1 MRESTFTDIIIR
13 NATQSMTEIGGL
25 KLHITSA
32 DGKVW
37 HWRTSFNSKAIT
49 VSLGVYSQVTL
60 AEARRRLSQAK
71 AMLSSGQDPTKH
83 KWQSPAPTGHTLEN
97 DLTEWY
103 DRESVSGRWDGS
115 PDVWRSFERDVFPI
129 VGHLNT
135 SAITPAMLKNVTD
148 AILKRGSIETAH
160 RVAGRLCWFFDYAQA
175 SDLIGVDPST
185 KLKRTLPKVPKA
197 KNMAAIVEMDP
208 AREMLR
214 KVESQIAFPVTK
226 LAHRFHALTAA
237 RPGMTALA
245 QWSEMVDLD
254 GANPVWRLPAARMK
268 ADQDFDIPL
277 PPAAVE
283 ILQAVRSMSGQLQYV
298 FRGNQTP
305 TKPMSNGALN
315 KLLQT
320 AGYKGAHVPHG
331 WRSTFSTVM
340 NTLHPG
346 FSTII
351 EVCLA
356 HADET
361 VKGKVGAAYN
371 RATYI
376 DQRRQLLTEWSE
388 MLLADQKPLS
398 ELLTG
403 PKRRVGRYARA
414 AT

>member
-1 MRESTFTDIIIR
+1 
-13 NATQSMTEIGGL
+13 
-25 KLHITSA
+25 
-32 DGKVW
+32 V
-37 HWRTSFNSKAIT
+37 
-49 VSLGVYSQVTL
+49 
-60 AEARRRLSQAK
+60 
-71 AMLSSGQDPTKH
+71 
-83 KWQSPAPTGHTLEN
+83 
-97 DLTEWY
+97 
-103 DRESVSGRWDGS
+103 
-115 PDVWRSFERDVFPI
+115 
-129 VGHLNT
+129 
-135 SAITPAMLKNVTD
+135 
-148 AILKRGSIETAH
+148 
-160 RVAGRLCWFFDYAQA
+160 
-175 SDLIGVDPST
+175 
-185 KLKRTLPKVPKA
+185 
-197 KNMAAIVEMDP
+197 AIVEIDP

-214 KVESQIAFPVTK
+214 KVEGQIAFPVTK

-245 QWSEMVDLD
+245 QWSEMIDLD
-254 GANPVWRLPAARMK
+254 SANPVWRLPAARMK

-277 PPAAVE
+277 SPAAVE
-283 ILQAVRSMSGQLQYV
+283 ILETVRPMSGQLQYV

-305 TKPMSNGALN
+305 TKPLSNGALN

-340 NTLHPG
+340 NTLHPEL
-346 FSTII
+346 STII

-376 DQRRQLLTEWSE
+376 DQRRQLLAEWSE

-398 ELLTG
+398 ELLIG